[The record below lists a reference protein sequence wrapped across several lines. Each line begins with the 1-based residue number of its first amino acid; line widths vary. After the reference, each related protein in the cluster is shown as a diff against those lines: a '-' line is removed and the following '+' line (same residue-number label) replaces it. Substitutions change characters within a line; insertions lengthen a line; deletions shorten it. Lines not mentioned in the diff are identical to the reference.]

1 MRENLYLNRV
11 VRECQVTNKVNK
23 ERDNTN
29 INLKKKILNQ
39 IDVYCGI
46 LEGKRHQSLEKP
58 DKVFKWSK
66 ANWIEQ
72 NKIMTCHFPHHSQT
86 ALLYFFE
93 KLFHNNSVKQNRLES

>member
-1 MRENLYLNRV
+1 MHENLYLNCV

-29 INLKKKILNQ
+29 IDLKKKKILSQ

-58 DKVFKWSK
+58 GKVFK
-66 ANWIEQ
+66 
-72 NKIMTCHFPHHSQT
+72 
-86 ALLYFFE
+86 
-93 KLFHNNSVKQNRLES
+93 